1 MVEFDYDELKKTI
14 LKNSKANGI
23 EINDEQIELFI
34 SSEEEY
40 MRSIGLISE

>member
-1 MVEFDYDELKKTI
+1 MVEFDDDELKKTI

-23 EINDEQIELFI
+23 ELFT